1 MTNLSPDLNKKS
13 EIKELEF
20 ITLMACLM
28 SNVAFSIDA
37 VLPAFPDIGLA
48 LNVADN
54 SQLQLIVTTIF
65 LGLGLGELLFGT
77 LSDSFGRKRIVYIGV
92 SVFILAS
99 IVVIFAPT
107 LEIFLLGR
115 VFQGIGLSAA
125 RSVSIAI
132 IRDTYSGNRM
142 ARIMS
147 FMMTIFTLVPMIA
160 PLLGQ
165 FILNHFNWQTIFY
178 FQLVFIGITLIWF
191 VFRQQE
197 TLPESKRIPIS
208 KHLFTNGLKA
218 FFKQQQ
224 SVIYTV
230 ISGVLQ
236 GSFIAYLGLSQHIF
250 QVQYE
255 MVEAFPY
262 IFGGLAFAF
271 GIAAFSNGFLVIKYG
286 MLKIIN
292 SSLYI
297 FILTSL
303 TYILL
308 FATAPNPSITILIS
322 FLFVQFLSFGF
333 LFGNLSSVAM
343 QPIGHIAGIGAS
355 IYSFISIILA
365 VGVAFF
371 IGKYTDESALPL
383 FVGFLVIGIV
393 AFILVR
399 WSKTIVQNNSTT

>member
-1 MTNLSPDLNKKS
+1 MANLSPDLHEKS
-13 EIKELEF
+13 GIKEFEF

-48 LNVADN
+48 LNVSDN

-99 IVVIFAPT
+99 IVVIFAPN
-107 LEIFLLGR
+107 LEVFLLGR

-142 ARIMS
+142 ARVMS

-165 FILNHFNWQTIFY
+165 LILNHFNWQTIFY
-178 FQLVFIGITLIWF
+178 FQLIFIGITLIWF
-191 VFRQQE
+191 FFRQQE
-197 TLPESKRIPIS
+197 TLPESKRIPIN
-208 KHLFTNGLKA
+208 KHLFTNGLKE

-308 FATAPNPSITILIS
+308 FANTSNPSITILVS

-343 QPIGHIAGIGAS
+343 QPIGHIAGVGAA
-355 IYSFISIILA
+355 IYSFISILLA

-371 IGKYTDESALPL
+371 IGKYTDERALPL

-393 AFILVR
+393 AFILVQ
-399 WSKTIVQNNSTT
+399 WSKKGIQNNNLI